1 MNSAILFCAHACMLS
16 HSVMSDSLQPLWTV
30 ARQAPLSL
38 GFPRQEYWSGLPF
51 LLLGDLPNPGTELL
65 SLMSP
70 ASAGGF
76 FTINVAWEARATWEA
91 SSMHK
96 PPQFL
101 GLPGGSDGRIHL
113 QCSRPGFDP
122 WVGKVP
128 WRWKWLPTPVFW
140 LQEFHGQGSLAGY
153 CPWGCKESD
162 MTEQLL
168 LSPIPLQ
175 SIPLSQKKS
184 TAWTLLSAPS
194 SVLLSEAGPPD
205 YNIFYQGN
213 MIHKI
218 FLH

>member
-1 MNSAILFCAHACMLS
+1 MLS
-16 HSVMSDSLQPLWTV
+16 HSVMSGSLQPLWTV

-51 LLLGDLPNPGTELL
+51 LLPGDLPKPGTELL

-76 FTINVAWEARATWEA
+76 FTIIIAWEARATWEA
-91 SSMHK
+91 YFMHK

-101 GLPGGSDGRIHL
+101 GLPGGSDG
-113 QCSRPGFDP
+113 
-122 WVGKVP
+122 
-128 WRWKWLPTPVFW
+128 
-140 LQEFHGQGSLAGY
+140 
-153 CPWGCKESD
+153 KESTCNAAD
-162 MTEQLL
+162 LGSIPGLGRSARDENGY
-168 LSPIPLQ
+168 PLQ
-175 SIPLSQKKS
+175 YSGFENSTDTGAWQATVHGVARVGHDRATFTFPNSTPDIPLSQKKS

-194 SVLLSEAGPPD
+194 SVLLSEVGPPD
-205 YNIFYQGN
+205 YNIFCFYQGN

>member
-30 ARQAPLSL
+30 SRQAPLSL

-128 WRWKWLPTPVFW
+128 WR
-140 LQEFHGQGSLAGY
+140 
-153 CPWGCKESD
+153 
-162 MTEQLL
+162 
-168 LSPIPLQ
+168 
-175 SIPLSQKKS
+175 
-184 TAWTLLSAPS
+184 
-194 SVLLSEAGPPD
+194 
-205 YNIFYQGN
+205 
-213 MIHKI
+213 
-218 FLH
+218 